1 MAGHGRSLTAA
12 YPWAVTDL
20 PRTIEEAA
28 AVLRAGTLTSFEL
41 TTAVL
46 ERIDRHDGWVHSLLT
61 RFDGSA
67 LQRAR
72 QADAELAAGHDLG
85 RLHGIPMG
93 IKDILAAREGPTT
106 AQSLVLDP
114 AWGAGKDAT
123 VVRRLRDAGA
133 VIVGKT
139 TTMEFAAGLPE
150 ASKPF
155 PVPVNPWRDDHWPGG
170 SSSGTGSGVASGFF
184 LAGLGSDTGGSIRIP
199 AALCGVS
206 GLMPTYGRVP
216 KNGCVPLAFSLDHL
230 GPLARSAWDCGAVLE
245 AIAGYDPLDPDCS
258 ERPVDDYLVH
268 IDEGVEGL
276 KVGVARGHHLGET
289 PPEVVLAFEAAVA
302 ALAELGAE
310 ISEVTLPLY
319 PEVVAATM
327 ITIGAEACAYHQRDL
342 ANRWTDYTVA
352 ARRVFALGALVSGSE
367 MCRPSAFAGW
377 RSAS

>member
-1 MAGHGRSLTAA
+1 MTWVGSTE
-12 YPWAVTDL
+12 YPWGSRTSWRPAKAL
-20 PRTIEEAA
+20 PPPRAWSSTRRGEQERT
-28 AVLRAGTLTSFEL
+28 RRSCG
-41 TTAVL
+41 
-46 ERIDRHDGWVHSLLT
+46 
-61 RFDGSA
+61 GSA
-67 LQRAR
+67 N
-72 QADAELAAGHDLG
+72 
-85 RLHGIPMG
+85 
-93 IKDILAAREGPTT
+93 
-106 AQSLVLDP
+106 
-114 AWGAGKDAT
+114 
-123 VVRRLRDAGA
+123 AGA

-302 ALAELGAE
+302 AA
-310 ISEVTLPLY
+310 
-319 PEVVAATM
+319 
-327 ITIGAEACAYHQRDL
+327 
-342 ANRWTDYTVA
+342 
-352 ARRVFALGALVSGSE
+352 
-367 MCRPSAFAGW
+367 RPSW
-377 RSAS
+377 EQRSVR